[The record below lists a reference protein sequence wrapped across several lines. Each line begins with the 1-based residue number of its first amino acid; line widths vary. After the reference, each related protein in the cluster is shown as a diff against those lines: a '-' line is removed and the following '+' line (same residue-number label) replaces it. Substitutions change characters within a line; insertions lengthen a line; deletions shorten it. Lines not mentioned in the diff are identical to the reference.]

1 MGKTLC
7 SKNLQILQMRTKLNF
22 FLFQVKVECENVV
35 LNEHDSLRK
44 VYVVNWK
51 RKVGSCHKLTF
62 HANVPVL

>member
-1 MGKTLC
+1 
-7 SKNLQILQMRTKLNF
+7 MRTKLNF
-22 FLFQVKVECENVV
+22 FLFQVEVECENVV